1 MTVKMKL
8 VHRCELTASC
18 GRQTDYLQIQPM
30 SPTEPNKGTILAHL
44 DERGL
49 QGAEQAVPTPLL
61 GSTHLSRHDPL
72 GAYVH
77 THRGLSST
85 SSSPGGS
92 TPTSA
97 VAQLSSSLPFH
108 LTGSLKEEGQEGE
121 AVAPQ
126 QARGHC
132 ALRPW
137 VGNGPGKVPIIRQ

>member
-49 QGAEQAVPTPLL
+49 QGAKQAVPTPLL
-61 GSTHLSRHDPL
+61 GSTHLSMHGPL

-77 THRGLSST
+77 THRGLLT
-85 SSSPGGS
+85 PPPAAPPA
-92 TPTSA
+92 PTSA

-121 AVAPQ
+121 AVAPHET
-126 QARGHC
+126 RGHW